1 MGESVVNHLL
11 LTRYEKIL
19 NELYIKPKNE
29 EIVGIF
35 FSVANDEEKQAEVN
49 SQKQKKATGEE
60 KIEFKG

>member
-35 FSVANDEEKQAEVN
+35 FSVANEEEKQAEVN

>member
-35 FSVANDEEKQAEVN
+35 FSVANEEEKQAEVN
-49 SQKQKKATGEE
+49 SQEQKKATGEE

>member
-35 FSVANDEEKQAEVN
+35 FSVANEEEKQAEVN
-49 SQKQKKATGEE
+49 S
-60 KIEFKG
+60 

>member
-29 EIVGIF
+29 EIVGTF
-35 FSVANDEEKQAEVN
+35 FSVANEEGKQAEVD